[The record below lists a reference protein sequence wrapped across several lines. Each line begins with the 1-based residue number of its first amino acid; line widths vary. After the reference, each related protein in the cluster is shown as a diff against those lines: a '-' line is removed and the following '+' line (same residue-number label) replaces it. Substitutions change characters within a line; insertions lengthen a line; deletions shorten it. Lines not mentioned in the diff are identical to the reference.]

1 MEQYGSVLLEGGTPA
16 SPYSPLCDQPT
27 LALAGDESQ
36 SDSDDSDEDEDEEL
50 ESSRLILTN
59 VQLEEKSLAVDL
71 SSSNLEASHKYPSQ
85 SSFSSNTSED
95 ETDPGSKRSK
105 TSYRYIILYYTNCHS

>member
-1 MEQYGSVLLEGGTPA
+1 MT
-16 SPYSPLCDQPT
+16 
-27 LALAGDESQ
+27 LAGDESQ
-36 SDSDDSDEDEDEEL
+36 SNSDDSDEDEDEEL
-50 ESSRLILTN
+50 ESAPLTLTN

-71 SSSNLEASHKYPSQ
+71 PPSDLEASHKYPSQ

-105 TSYRYIILYYTNCHS
+105 TSYRYILYYK